1 MDTDYHTPM
10 EALKL
15 DCHPV
20 PCIPSIVSSLVT
32 HVLQSPGSTQWPGSS
47 IKVKYYILGLT
58 LNGQIGCL
66 FYLDARQNFL
76 AQMKYIMSPGQETPS
91 RPLSTLANGSSLR
104 IPDTPLTCDL
114 CSS

>member
-76 AQMKYIMSPGQETPS
+76 AQMKYDEPWPRDPLPPSLYPGQRE
-91 RPLSTLANGSSLR
+91 LSEN
-104 IPDTPLTCDL
+104 P
-114 CSS
+114 